1 MHQRFCSQ
9 TRLGFAAK
17 SSGAM
22 MKAATLATVALSTP
36 GWATLTEVRL
46 SNGIVLQVDIPEG
59 AKTVTINGVAYQL
72 DAGKVINPTGRER
85 AYSPG
90 GLFYRPF
97 LTQTTSGTGDP
108 ALTRFPAICVAIAA
122 MTFRCSSNATFYTEA
137 QTDKVVLN
145 APTQTVVTRTSST
158 TTLQAALIGGSLL
171 HDQTFAA
178 AYTDASVQTAP
189 PQALLALTT
198 AGRPGVV
205 IAASAGS

>member
-1 MHQRFCSQ
+1 MRQRFCSH

-36 GWATLTEVRL
+36 VRATLTEVRL

-59 AKTVTINGVAYQL
+59 AKTVTINGADQL
-72 DAGKVINPTGRER
+72 DAGKVIDSTGRAR

-90 GLFYRPF
+90 GLFDRPF

-108 ALTRFPAICVAIAA
+108 ALTRFPDIYVAIAA
-122 MTFRCSSNATFYTEA
+122 MTFRCSSNSTFYTEA
-137 QTDKVVLN
+137 QTNKVVLN
-145 APTQTVVTRTSST
+145 APTQTVVTRTSSK
-158 TTLQAALIGGSLL
+158 TTLQAALIGGPLL
-171 HDQTFAA
+171 YDQTFAA
-178 AYTDASVQTAP
+178 AYTDAWVQAAL
-189 PQALLALTT
+189 PQARLALTT
-198 AGRPGVV
+198 AGGPGVV